1 MVNVSDLEFG
11 YGKYPVLRNLNL
23 TLQCGNVYC
32 LLGKNGVGKT
42 TLLKLLSGLLKPTG
56 GSIDVD
62 GKVPFKRTPDFLK
75 DIYFLSEDFICDN
88 LTPVAYAKIYSP
100 FYPNFDMGRFMELLK
115 LFEVLPDVKL
125 TKMSF
130 GQQKKAMIS
139 FALSANTKILLMDE
153 PSNGLD
159 IPSKNQLRQ
168 AISSIVTED
177 KFIVISTHQA
187 KDLDS
192 LIDPVIIMD
201 NDGVILNESIESI
214 SEKLCFSLEPQVNPV
229 AIYSELTLGGVLNVS
244 LNTQGVESVVNIEA
258 LFNATLN
265 NRDLI
270 VSLFRK

>member
-1 MVNVSDLEFG
+1 MVLSKTIYVLAFIEALLIAFSVIIG
-11 YGKYPVLRNLNL
+11 YIPISSSL
-23 TLQCGNVYC
+23 LQIIITISIFTI
-32 LLGKNGVGKT
+32 LIMSI
-42 TLLKLLSGLLKPTG
+42 LKLKGFYRVRQYS
-56 GSIDVD
+56 
-62 GKVPFKRTPDFLK
+62 FK

-115 LFEVLPDVKL
+115 LFDVLPDVKL
-125 TKMSF
+125 TRMSF

>member
-1 MVNVSDLEFG
+1 M
-11 YGKYPVLRNLNL
+11 
-23 TLQCGNVYC
+23 
-32 LLGKNGVGKT
+32 
-42 TLLKLLSGLLKPTG
+42 
-56 GSIDVD
+56 
-62 GKVPFKRTPDFLK
+62 
-75 DIYFLSEDFICDN
+75 
-88 LTPVAYAKIYSP
+88 
-100 FYPNFDMGRFMELLK
+100 
-115 LFEVLPDVKL
+115 
-125 TKMSF
+125 
-130 GQQKKAMIS
+130 
-139 FALSANTKILLMDE
+139 
-153 PSNGLD
+153 
-159 IPSKNQLRQ
+159 
-168 AISSIVTED
+168 
-177 KFIVISTHQA
+177 ISTHQA